1 MIICDCLN
9 KFILHDIDLHIPRGI
24 SLGIIGTS
32 GSGKTTFLKLASGLL
47 LPESGT
53 IYTLR
58 KNPLEGQKKVADK
71 IAVLYADIPL
81 YDERLSIMDGL
92 DQIRIIYGIK
102 KDDFQERL
110 NHVMSVLDFADIIHS
125 KPKSLS
131 LGQKRRAELGMTFIR
146 DADLYIFDEPCI
158 GLDQNAKAGFYKLVQ
173 EKKQE
178 GKTLLVSSHSME
190 DIRTIA
196 DRVLLFDRGRVAFY
210 GSKEEL
216 YKRLSPIQTGYVE
229 FEGKIPDVS
238 DLEIESYSVENG
250 RMTFSYN
257 SNHVS
262 SKEVLKRISL
272 TSNVSSV
279 ALHKASLAESIRQ
292 IYKQNG
298 MEVEN

>member
-1 MIICDCLN
+1 MIICNGLN

-24 SLGIIGTS
+24 TLGIIGAS
-32 GSGKTTFLKLASGLL
+32 GSGKTTFLKLVSGLL
-47 LPESGT
+47 QPESGT
-53 IYTLR
+53 IFTLR
-58 KNPLEGQKKVADK
+58 KNPLEGQKKIADR

-81 YDERLSIMDGL
+81 YDEGLSIIDGL
-92 DQIRIIYGIK
+92 DQMRLIYGIK
-102 KDDFQERL
+102 KDVFQERL

-173 EKKQE
+173 EKKRE

-190 DIRTIA
+190 DITTIS
-196 DRVLLFDRGRVAFY
+196 DRVLLLNKGSVAFY

-216 YKRLSPIQTGYVE
+216 YKRLSPMQTGYVE
-229 FEGKIPDVS
+229 FEGKMPDVS

-250 RMTFSYN
+250 RMTFRYN

-262 SKEVLKRISL
+262 SKELLKRISL
-272 TSNVSSV
+272 TSNVKSV
-279 ALHKASLAESIRQ
+279 ALHKASLAESIRH
-292 IYKQNG
+292 I
-298 MEVEN
+298 